1 MNILLG
7 NILQQRFSTKS
18 NLFGMK
24 RINSL
29 RSWRRSSNICVQN
42 MEANANLPI
51 CSGDNM
57 RFPFHARDFRNQNK
71 NSGQWLFHQ
80 YKACENFC
88 LHFKS
93 PFKRRFCQIP
103 RPGQF
108 KQRILIFCLFA
119 YFSHRNF
126 LGRFFS
132 DLRSNRSHIVSG
144 CLVFCFL
151 RVPLTL
157 MWIAFQCLTS
167 VTRR

>member
-24 RINSL
+24 RITCDLDEDL
-29 RSWRRSSNICVQN
+29 RTFASKIWKQMLICRFALVI
-42 MEANANLPI
+42 I
-51 CSGDNM
+51 C
-57 RFPFHARDFRNQNK
+57 DFRNQNK
-71 NSGQWLFHQ
+71 NSGQWLFHP

-93 PFKRRFCQIP
+93 PFKRRFCQIL